1 MLSFSG
7 YNIGF
12 VPFWAEISELYSS
25 SAQGNVSINLVISLH
40 DHSRDYE
47 VQNRYQFSAERK
59 LPLCHEIF
67 FIFVVLVVK
76 DTEGNQTCRRTSN
89 NQIHSQLNEAL
100 EMLLSLYC

>member
-47 VQNRYQFSAERK
+47 VPVFGREKASA
-59 LPLCHEIF
+59 LPRNF
-67 FIFVVLVVK
+67 FYF
-76 DTEGNQTCRRTSN
+76 CRS
-89 NQIHSQLNEAL
+89 SGKG
-100 EMLLSLYC
+100 Y

>member
-7 YNIGF
+7 YNVGF

-47 VQNRYQFSAERK
+47 VPVFGREKASA
-59 LPLCHEIF
+59 LPRNF
-67 FIFVVLVVK
+67 FIFVVPVVK
-76 DTEGNQTCRRTSN
+76 DAEGNQTCRRTSN

>member
-7 YNIGF
+7 YNVGF

-47 VQNRYQFSAERK
+47 VPVFGREKASA
-59 LPLCHEIF
+59 LPRNF

-76 DTEGNQTCRRTSN
+76 DAEGNQTCRRTSN